1 MENPEKRKA
10 KLAGSTIN
18 DPDIRKKRS
27 RKKLGYLQ
35 QRELD
40 ALPEKIGILEQTTRA
55 LEQEIASPKFFGN
68 PHDQVQ
74 VKLSKLKEKSAELKT
89 AIDRWGEL
97 ESLQQRFNDEAT

>member
-1 MENPEKRKA
+1 M
-10 KLAGSTIN
+10 
-18 DPDIRKKRS
+18 
-27 RKKLGYLQ
+27 Q

-55 LEQEIASPKFFGN
+55 LEQEIASPEFFGN
-68 PHDQVQ
+68 PHDQIQ
-74 VKLSKLKEKSAELKT
+74 ATLSKLEEKSTELKT